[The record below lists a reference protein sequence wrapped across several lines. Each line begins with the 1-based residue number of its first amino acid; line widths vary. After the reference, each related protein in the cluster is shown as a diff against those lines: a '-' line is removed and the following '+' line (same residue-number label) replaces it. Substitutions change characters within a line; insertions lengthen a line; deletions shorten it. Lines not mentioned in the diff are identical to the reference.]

1 VIVNRWLSLRL
12 DLIGGFMTVGAAFA
26 VLVVCDLPWGGLHMN
41 AGKAGFAISQTLAIT
56 SFLGFTV
63 MIYGQLEMTAIAIE
77 RLMEYSKLDREAGTD
92 DVAGAPRQDRLL
104 EGWPSHGGIKF
115 SRFSMAYRVGLP
127 NVLAD
132 VSLKIRPEERVGIC
146 GRTGAGKSSFLTA
159 LLRLNDYHKGKIWID
174 GLDIHAIGL
183 ADLRGAMSVIPQE
196 STMFLGTVRF
206 NIDPAEVHTDDKIW
220 EAIRLVGLKSVV
232 GSMPGKLDT
241 HIAEDGSNLSQ
252 GQRQLFCVARAILR
266 RSKIVLLDEATASVD
281 VESDTN
287 LQRVLRTVFQGCTML
302 TIAHRIHTISDS
314 DRILV
319 FDKGRVAEF
328 DPPEALMKRPESIYR
343 SLVMQTTKTSREGV
357 GGTE

>member
-1 VIVNRWLSLRL
+1 
-12 DLIGGFMTVGAAFA
+12 M
-26 VLVVCDLPWGGLHMN
+26 
-41 AGKAGFAISQTLAIT
+41 
-56 SFLGFTV
+56 
-63 MIYGQLEMTAIAIE
+63 
-77 RLMEYSKLDREAGTD
+77 
-92 DVAGAPRQDRLL
+92 
-104 EGWPSHGGIKF
+104 
-115 SRFSMAYRVGLP
+115 
-127 NVLAD
+127 
-132 VSLKIRPEERVGIC
+132 
-146 GRTGAGKSSFLTA
+146 
-159 LLRLNDYHKGKIWID
+159 
-174 GLDIHAIGL
+174 DIHAIGL

-206 NIDPAEVHTDDKIW
+206 NIDPAEVHTDDKVSRIRAISVHDEWEMRARERERKIDRMERIEMLLTRTRKPCYTHTAPLLPTPFLFPCFLFLAAHLCSKIW